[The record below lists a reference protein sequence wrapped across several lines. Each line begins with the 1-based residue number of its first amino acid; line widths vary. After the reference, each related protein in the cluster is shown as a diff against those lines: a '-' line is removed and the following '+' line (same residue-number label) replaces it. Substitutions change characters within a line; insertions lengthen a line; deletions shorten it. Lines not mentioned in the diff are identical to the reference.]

1 MFYLSLSSFIS
12 SFVLILCIMKS
23 AVVLSLLSGALAVP
37 AVAPKAP
44 AAPLKKAQMV
54 KKHLLT
60 RSDGRVN
67 VPGLLASV
75 NSTLSKFGSTP
86 LPYYAPVAEQQAA
99 QASERRQVREKR
111 QANEALVD
119 QYEGT
124 SEDAA
129 YYGPVVIGANDGSPQ
144 TFELIFDTG
153 SSDLWYVQRAPS
165 PWRRDW
171 KK

>member
-1 MFYLSLSSFIS
+1 
-12 SFVLILCIMKS
+12 MKS

-37 AVAPKAP
+37 ALAPNGP
-44 AAPLKKAQMV
+44 AAPLRKAPMS

-67 VPGLLASV
+67 VPGLLASL
-75 NSTLSKFGSTP
+75 NNTLTKFGSAP

-99 QASERRQVREKR
+99 QASERRRAMVEKR
-111 QANEALVD
+111 QSNEALVD

-153 SSDLWYVQRAPS
+153 SSDLWYVPS
-165 PWRRDW
+165 PLPPRW
-171 KK
+171 